1 MRDKLRMT
9 LYALAGGGGFFAI
22 GGIFYH
28 TVKPLIFYHT

>member
-9 LYALAGGGGFFAI
+9 LYALAGGGGLLAV

-28 TVKPLIFYHT
+28 MVPVLHA